1 MGKKHKKHH
10 RHDDDDDD
18 GSSND
23 GERSQAPSAGSE
35 GPSGL
40 KLILKVGSGSSK
52 HHGEKHKKK
61 KKKKDKKHKHHHKD
75 KIRHAAEALI
85 RNPVKDEV
93 ILMSPRLAD
102 PVSHVPVVRPHVE
115 LSQPHLDLARSPIS
129 NVIIPR
135 LLPEPSVVKLDPSP
149 PFVASAAPPPP
160 PPPAPTA
167 AEPAPLPSSSAL
179 PTLEPQPTTS
189 KPINEASRRALFKL
203 LEHFL
208 HHLQKKDVN
217 QFFALPVDDQFAPG
231 YSEIIKE
238 PMDFSTMRMKLGSG
252 KYFSLPAF
260 KSDFELVT
268 RLFFVYGIVVVL

>member
-10 RHDDDDDD
+10 RHDEDEDD
-18 GSSND
+18 GSSGD
-23 GERSQAPSAGSE
+23 GERSAPPSVGSE
-35 GPSGL
+35 GSSGL

-75 KIRHAAEALI
+75 KIRHAAETLI
-85 RNPVKDEV
+85 HNPVKDEV
-93 ILMSPRLAD
+93 ILTSPRLVE
-102 PVSHVPVVRPHVE
+102 PVPHVPRPHVE
-115 LSQPHLDLARSPIS
+115 QLQPRLDLARSPIT

-135 LLPEPSVVKLDPSP
+135 LLPEPAVLKLDPT
-149 PFVASAAPPPP
+149 PPPVP
-160 PPPAPTA
+160 LAPTPVA
-167 AEPAPLPSSSAL
+167 PPAPLPSTSSQ

-189 KPINEASRRALFKL
+189 KPVNEASRRSLVKL

-208 HHLQKKDVN
+208 YHLQRKDAN

-238 PMDFSTMRMKLGSG
+238 PMDFSTMRMKLTSG
-252 KYFSLPAF
+252 KYPTLPSF
-260 KSDFELVT
+260 KADFELVT
-268 RLFFVYGIVVVL
+268 SDFWQSTFLFEQIL